1 MTRPG
6 VMIAW
11 ATVLSVVIV
20 SVLLVV
26 WLILEYAGGAR

>member
-11 ATVLSVVIV
+11 ATTLSVAIV
-20 SVLLVV
+20 TVLLVV
-26 WLILEYAGGAR
+26 WLLLEYAGGAR